1 MVTELEEAQAG
12 EAAWRQRAENEHAK
26 ALAVSADLAIAK
38 RRIVALEQERDDYI
52 LKQKVWEEAN
62 DELRS
67 EHIRLKRG
75 CEFSDSGK
83 HECKHCDAV
92 GFPASGSGD
101 T

>member
-38 RRIVALEQERDDYI
+38 RRIIALEQERDDYI

-67 EHIRLKRG
+67 ENIRLNRTTQ
-75 CEFSDSGK
+75 
-83 HECKHCDAV
+83 
-92 GFPASGSGD
+92 ASGEAKS
-101 T
+101 